1 MKSSSIAQ
9 RIAIVGGGL
18 AALAG
23 SALLIQKTGLKQTL
37 VKLLG
42 LDAAP
47 SGTPSARV
55 FVHSGTT
62 VIHPPPLPSNAPG
75 AFNEGP
81 RGPDLIWVKPG
92 DTTSDE
98 TAINAVLTISRSELK
113 ELLKSAFPIHVAISA
128 DGEAWVEV
136 TELDGIKYEPGHGI
150 VLRCA
155 ARVNYPIP
163 VLPDTFTLSEVA
175 ITVMPVIVER
185 EGKTFMQFNV
195 DVSEL
200 DLKFI
205 PGFVDDVI
213 SDKINDAIRDKA
225 HKIAWNVSKTLD
237 RLIRF
242 PERLSLLRGIELGP
256 VRATMEVAN
265 EGLLVRCVLPVMLMH
280 ETSPMTVPPELPKEV
295 LA

>member
-23 SALLIQKTGLKQTL
+23 AALLLQKTGVRQTL
-37 VKLLG
+37 ARLVG
-42 LDAAP
+42 LEP
-47 SGTPSARV
+47 SAQAGPSARV

-62 VIHPPPLPSNAPG
+62 VIHPPPPPNNAPG
-75 AFNEGP
+75 AFNEGQ
-81 RGPDLIWVKPG
+81 RGPDLIWCKPG
-92 DTTSDE
+92 DSTMDE
-98 TAINAVLTISRSELK
+98 TAVNAVLTISRSELK

-136 TELDGIKYEPGHGI
+136 TELDGIRYEPGHGI

-175 ITVMPVIVER
+175 ITVKPMIVER
-185 EGKTFMQFNV
+185 EGKTFMQFKV

-213 SDKINDAIRDKA
+213 TDKLNGAIRDKA
-225 HKIAWNVSKTLD
+225 DKIAWNVSKTLN
-237 RLIRF
+237 RLIHL
-242 PERLSLLRGIELGP
+242 PQRLTLLRGVELGP
-256 VRATMEVAN
+256 VRATMEIAN
-265 EGLLVRCVLPVMLMH
+265 EGLLVRCVLPVMLTH
-280 ETSPMTVPPELPKEV
+280 ETAPLAVPPELPNAV
-295 LA
+295 HA